1 MNSVIIPTLLIAFGL
16 PGYLEWLVLVVVV
29 CLLAIA
35 LLRRRHVPER
45 KTNSNSQTASEAQQ
59 VTAKPARDPI
69 NTQHASESRSFS
81 WFWPSSKG
89 GVAAFTVVLTLS
101 ALTVLIDPLLFWINV
116 FVWYAVAVAVRAVY
130 LKLSA

>member
-1 MNSVIIPTLLIAFGL
+1 MNSLVIPMMLIAFGL

-29 CLLAIA
+29 CLVAIVV
-35 LLRRRHVPER
+35 LRRKPVQER
-45 KTNSNSQTASEAQQ
+45 ETNSDSQTASEAQR
-59 VTAKPARDPI
+59 VTARPARHPI
-69 NTQHASESRSFS
+69 ESRHISEPRSFS

-89 GVAAFTVVLTLS
+89 GAAAFAVVLTLS

-130 LKLSA
+130 LKLSG